1 MGTCVPTEIGIIFPI
16 TFKSFAYALPH
27 ARKNHT
33 GVTMHAILLEVNLDR
48 FKCAVGQYA
57 LQGHYP
63 TDMDIDY
70 IAIGK

>member
-1 MGTCVPTEIGIIFPI
+1 M
-16 TFKSFAYALPH
+16 
-27 ARKNHT
+27 HT
-33 GVTMHAILLEVNLDR
+33 ILLEVNLDR